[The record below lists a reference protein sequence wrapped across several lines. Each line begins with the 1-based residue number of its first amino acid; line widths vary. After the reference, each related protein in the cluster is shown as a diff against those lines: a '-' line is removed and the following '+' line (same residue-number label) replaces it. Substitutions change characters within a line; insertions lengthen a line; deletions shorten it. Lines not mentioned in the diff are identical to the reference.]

1 MIFLKTKSF
10 IIWISTAPRTR
21 KTAQIIP
28 SLPRSGGFPAP
39 APSGPCSCPRHKSAR
54 SPRGSP
60 SARSSCSFSRKREPP
75 LFGRPQMIPPSP
87 SPLVLTRCMA
97 SESTFSAPLKLLFLH
112 KASPKPELGG
122 AYPALA
128 PKHHPRLCVG
138 SPGPANRVPVSTFS
152 HRDIFRRPRPV

>member
-1 MIFLKTKSF
+1 MIFLTTKSF
-10 IIWISTAPRTR
+10 IIWISKAPRPR

-39 APSGPCSCPRHKSAR
+39 APSGPCSCPRRRSAR

-87 SPLVLTRCMA
+87 SPLVLTKCMA
-97 SESTFSAPLKLLFLH
+97 SESTSSALLKLLCLR

-122 AYPALA
+122 AYPTLE
-128 PKHHPRLCVG
+128 PRHHPRLCVG
-138 SPGPANRVPVSTFS
+138 SPGPANRVPVRRFS
-152 HRDIFRRPRPV
+152 HRDVSRCPLPI